1 MNSDTAP
8 LDPVKG
14 HAAFYAA
21 LWPHKEAMSKRWVD
35 TVHGTY
41 PFETIGFL
49 RTRKD
54 QFANPVGYR
63 TDEAAKALMGVIFS
77 DTLDQEATLR
87 AVEEIIRV
95 RAVQDFSP
103 EHAVGIFFAM
113 KEIVRDTLAKIGQA
127 REFLSELLAV
137 ESRIDAVA
145 LLAFGAYAR
154 NRETLHR
161 LKVQEYKRQHSQI
174 LRLAEKKAEKHGTD
188 LPDGTGEINEL

>member
-1 MNSDTAP
+1 MNSDTAS
-8 LDPVKG
+8 LDAVKG
-14 HAAFYAA
+14 HTALYAV
-21 LWPHKEAMSKRWVD
+21 LWPHKEAMTKRWID
-35 TVHGTY
+35 TVHGSY

-63 TDEAAKALMGVIFS
+63 TEEAAAALMDVIFS
-77 DTLDQEATLR
+77 DAPDQETVTH
-87 AVEEIIRV
+87 AVEEIVRV
-95 RAVQDFSP
+95 RAIQDFPP

-113 KEIVRDTLAKIGQA
+113 KEILRETLMQSGQA
-127 REFLSELLAV
+127 EHLLQALLAV

-161 LKVQEYKRQHSQI
+161 LKVQEFKRQHSQI
-174 LRLAEKKAEKHGTD
+174 LRLAEKKAGKDGMG
-188 LPDGTGEINEL
+188 LPEDV